1 MAGLDYPHP
10 RRARTITSRVMNGG
24 LVALGLVGLWL
35 CLGIGRY
42 LRGEWEAWRAF
53 REGTGTAT
61 ARVVAKRYVGD
72 ANSSA
77 YLVTYRFTPEGA
89 DSALVRTERVGD
101 DVGLAVE
108 AGDSLEVRYVPG
120 RPQLA
125 RIGHAWTR
133 GELTRATALGV
144 LAVLVSLLFV
154 YFGIRGFRGPLA
166 PPDTLERRVDRIR

>member
-1 MAGLDYPHP
+1 MPGLDYPHP
-10 RRARTITSRVMNGG
+10 RRARTIVSRVMNGG
-24 LVALGLVGLWL
+24 LVVLGLVGLWL

-42 LRGEWEAWRAF
+42 LKGEWDAWRAF
-53 REGTGTAT
+53 REGTGTAV
-61 ARVVAKRYVGD
+61 AEVVEKRYVGD
-72 ANSSA
+72 QNTSS

-101 DVGLAVE
+101 DVGLPLA

-120 RPQLA
+120 RPHLA

-133 GELTRATALGV
+133 GELTRATALAG

-166 PPDTLERRVDRIR
+166 RPNTLERRIDRIR